1 MLFEL
6 VVVPLH
12 CEECGKTTDHMVK
25 FISYNVH
32 THLVKVEYYCQE
44 CFDLAVEL
52 DLVYPVWE
60 KDILFEL
67 YLSLHEKFGDPR
79 II

>member
-12 CEECGKTTDHMVK
+12 CEDCDKETEHMVK
-25 FISYNVH
+25 FISYNPS
-32 THLVKVEYYCQE
+32 THLVKVECYCQE

-52 DLVYPVWE
+52 DLTYAVWE
-60 KDILFEL
+60 KELLFEL

-79 II
+79 F